1 VPEPTV
7 LLLSTSDTDLIT
19 ARASAA
25 DYRWANPTRLGPGE
39 LNGLIDG
46 AAVVVIRVLGG
57 YRALQK
63 TIDTALA
70 SGVPTIVVSGEQAPD
85 ADLMERST
93 VAAGIA
99 LQTHVYL
106 AQGGVANLRHLHA
119 FVCDTLL
126 MTGFGFAPLR
136 SGQNAGQLA
145 HTVLEYDL

>member
-1 VPEPTV
+1 MPEPTV

-25 DYRWANPTRLGPGE
+25 AYRWANPTRLGPGE
-39 LNGLIDG
+39 LGGLIDG

-99 LQTHVYL
+99 LQTHV
-106 AQGGVANLRHLHA
+106 
-119 FVCDTLL
+119 
-126 MTGFGFAPLR
+126 
-136 SGQNAGQLA
+136 
-145 HTVLEYDL
+145 